1 MKRFFLILIIIT
13 LLTTSLHSQVEIKTY
28 VNDYANI
35 ISEQEE
41 QDLSTKLNSLNQQG
55 LAQIAIVT
63 IPSLEGRDIEGYALE
78 LAQGHLGETDKNNGL
93 LLLIAVQD
101 HQYRFEIGRSLE
113 PIFND
118 AKVGRI
124 GRTYLTP
131 AFKEEKYAEGI
142 VNAVNSIQSELANP
156 TTETEQNDSQSTSS
170 NWLFWIA
177 LSFIILINIITFIAN
192 KQRRTLRKDDYFN
205 AALGAVLLGGRRG
218 GGNGG
223 FGGSGGFGGGGFGG
237 GGSSGGW

>member
-101 HQYRFEIGRSLE
+101 HQYRFEIGRGLE